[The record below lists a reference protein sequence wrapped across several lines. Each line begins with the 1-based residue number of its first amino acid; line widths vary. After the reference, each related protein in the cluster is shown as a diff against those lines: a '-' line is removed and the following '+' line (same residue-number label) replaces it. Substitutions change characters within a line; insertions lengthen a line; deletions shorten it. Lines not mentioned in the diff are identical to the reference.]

1 MLRPLLANNEDEVRQ
16 FVLGRRQL
24 ITTELANGPP
34 AWNEPLPDP
43 PCLEVIGEVSA
54 TFSTEWGTAAAD
66 PFTTGTGTMQVI
78 ANGASMQLGPIG
90 VSSGPDGSYCMLN
103 IVS

>member
-1 MLRPLLANNEDEVRQ
+1 MFSNDRSFRLTAVLAVG
-16 FVLGRRQL
+16 LG
-24 ITTELANGPP
+24 LASIASAGPP
-34 AWNEPLPDP
+34 LI
-43 PCLEVIGEVSA
+43 CH
-54 TFSTEWGTAAAD
+54 